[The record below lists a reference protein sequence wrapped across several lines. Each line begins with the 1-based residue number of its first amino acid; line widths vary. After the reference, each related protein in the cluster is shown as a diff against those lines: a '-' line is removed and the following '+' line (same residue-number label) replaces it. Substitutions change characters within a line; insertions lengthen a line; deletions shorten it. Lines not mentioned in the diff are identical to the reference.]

1 MLLKVCRNRI
11 RFKDIP
17 KASELSA
24 NIFLDTSK
32 AMNLSANIYLNTW
45 KAIDLSADRSDD
57 ITTMVN
63 LSADRS
69 DDKSMKSVLSAKHLG
84 NIRKRSEISAKK
96 YADNTNRIFG
106 GFGFGRSKNLLYF
119 SAVIIIPKP
128 MKVAFTPQFKLE
140 DLYITPFTGKR
151 YFDPQTGKAYYKPVE
166 RNMTPTGVH
175 MLDRFLQCVC
185 TSKCYTL
192 RSLQEQIG
200 VSKQIF
206 SGLCFPLTGLKFEEL
221 HETIR
226 LRVADDLLRYSTLE
240 KKDIALRCGFS
251 SNPAMY
257 KMFQRVY
264 KCGPGQRQRHLR
276 QPGDE
281 GAWKV

>member
-1 MLLKVCRNRI
+1 
-11 RFKDIP
+11 
-17 KASELSA
+17 
-24 NIFLDTSK
+24 
-32 AMNLSANIYLNTW
+32 
-45 KAIDLSADRSDD
+45 
-57 ITTMVN
+57 
-63 LSADRS
+63 
-69 DDKSMKSVLSAKHLG
+69 
-84 NIRKRSEISAKK
+84 
-96 YADNTNRIFG
+96 
-106 GFGFGRSKNLLYF
+106 
-119 SAVIIIPKP
+119 

-185 TSKCYTL
+185 TSKRYTL

-221 HETIR
+221 HEAIR

-240 KKDIALRCGFS
+240 KKEIALRCGFS

-264 KCGPGQRQRHLR
+264 KCGPGERQRHLR

>member
-1 MLLKVCRNRI
+1 
-11 RFKDIP
+11 
-17 KASELSA
+17 
-24 NIFLDTSK
+24 
-32 AMNLSANIYLNTW
+32 
-45 KAIDLSADRSDD
+45 
-57 ITTMVN
+57 
-63 LSADRS
+63 
-69 DDKSMKSVLSAKHLG
+69 
-84 NIRKRSEISAKK
+84 
-96 YADNTNRIFG
+96 
-106 GFGFGRSKNLLYF
+106 
-119 SAVIIIPKP
+119 

-221 HETIR
+221 HEAIR

-240 KKDIALRCGFS
+240 KKEIALRCGFS

-264 KCGPGQRQRHLR
+264 KCGPGQRQNSKR
-276 QPGDE
+276 GYNC
-281 GAWKV
+281 

>member
-1 MLLKVCRNRI
+1 
-11 RFKDIP
+11 
-17 KASELSA
+17 
-24 NIFLDTSK
+24 
-32 AMNLSANIYLNTW
+32 
-45 KAIDLSADRSDD
+45 
-57 ITTMVN
+57 
-63 LSADRS
+63 
-69 DDKSMKSVLSAKHLG
+69 
-84 NIRKRSEISAKK
+84 
-96 YADNTNRIFG
+96 
-106 GFGFGRSKNLLYF
+106 
-119 SAVIIIPKP
+119 

-175 MLDRFLQCVC
+175 MLDTFLQCVC

-221 HETIR
+221 HEAIR

-240 KKDIALRCGFS
+240 KNDIALRCGFS

-264 KCGPGQRQRHLR
+264 KCGPGQRQKHLR

>member
-1 MLLKVCRNRI
+1 MLYI
-11 RFKDIP
+11 
-17 KASELSA
+17 
-24 NIFLDTSK
+24 
-32 AMNLSANIYLNTW
+32 
-45 KAIDLSADRSDD
+45 
-57 ITTMVN
+57 
-63 LSADRS
+63 
-69 DDKSMKSVLSAKHLG
+69 
-84 NIRKRSEISAKK
+84 
-96 YADNTNRIFG
+96 
-106 GFGFGRSKNLLYF
+106 

-185 TSKCYTL
+185 TSKSYTL

-221 HETIR
+221 HEAIR

-264 KCGPGQRQRHLR
+264 KCGPSGRQRHLR

-281 GAWKV
+281 GAWRV